1 MKRLLP
7 YLLIPLL
14 VLSGCNRE
22 PEPAGPGEVIIL
34 MYHRISAGEPE
45 NLYER
50 SAADFEDDLVWLK
63 DHNVSVIDF
72 NELEKIVSGE
82 KKLSGDAAI
91 ITFDDGDHSWYTLA
105 MPLLK
110 QYRMKATFFLWTSKM
125 GMNSFLAWDE
135 VELISRYL
143 DSNGENPFSFGSH
156 TASHQYLLE
165 KKSVIGAGAAY
176 DAYLDE
182 EFGGS
187 KRLIESHT
195 DGSVVAL
202 SLPFGDGA
210 GDPDIIAG
218 AQRNGYRYIRTSERN
233 VTGSSATDLYRL
245 PSLPILNDTPSD
257 LIGDYLG
264 IK

>member
-7 YLLIPLL
+7 FLLILL
-14 VLSGCNRE
+14 LSLSACNRE
-22 PEPAGPGEVIIL
+22 PEPEGPGEVIIL
-34 MYHRISAGEPE
+34 MYHRISAGEPV

-50 SAADFEDDLVWLK
+50 SAADFEDDLVWLN
-63 DHNVSVIDF
+63 DHNVTVIDF
-72 NELEKIVSGE
+72 KELEKIVSGE

-110 QYRMKATFFLWTSKM
+110 QYRMKATFFLWTSKI
-125 GMNSFLAWDE
+125 GMNSFLTWDE
-135 VELISRYL
+135 VALISRYR
-143 DSNGENPFSFGSH
+143 DSKGEKPFSFGSH
-156 TASHQYLLE
+156 TASHQYLLA
-165 KKSVIGAGAAY
+165 KKSVLGAGAAF

-187 KRLIESHT
+187 KLLIESKT
-195 DGSVVAL
+195 DDSVTAL
-202 SLPFGDGA
+202 ALPFGEGA

-218 AQRNGYRYIRTSERN
+218 AQRNGYMFIRTSERN
-233 VTGSSATDLYRL
+233 VTGSPATDLYRL

-257 LIGDYLG
+257 LIGQYLG
-264 IK
+264 I

>member
-1 MKRLLP
+1 MKRTLP
-7 YLLIPLL
+7 YLLILFL
-14 VLSGCNRE
+14 VFTGCGHE

-50 SAADFEDDLVWLK
+50 SVADFEGDLKWLN
-63 DHNVSVIDF
+63 DNNVTVIDF
-72 NELEKIVSGE
+72 AELEKIVSGE
-82 KKLSGDAAI
+82 KKLTSDAAI

-110 QYRMKATFFLWTSKM
+110 QYGMKATFFLWTSKM
-125 GMNSFLAWDE
+125 GMNSFLTWDE
-135 VELISRYL
+135 VELISHYL
-143 DSNGENPFSFGSH
+143 DKRGEHPFAFGSH
-156 TASHQYLLE
+156 TASHQYLLA
-165 KKSVIGAGAAY
+165 KKSALGAGAAY

-182 EFGGS
+182 ELGGS
-187 KRLIESHT
+187 KRMIDAHIS
-195 DGSVVAL
+195 GSVSAF

-245 PSLPILNDTPSD
+245 PSLPILDDTSSS

-264 IK
+264 I